1 LAGAPTVSRLS
12 ISPRRFAAARH
23 GATLSVRRGARVSF
37 RVSRASRVRFLIQ
50 RRGRH
55 GRFRTVTH
63 GRLERRGKSG
73 LNRVRFSARL
83 RGKPLAPGRYR
94 LRLAPHDAG
103 GTAKAKSVSFRIVGG

>member
-1 LAGAPTVSRLS
+1 
-12 ISPRRFAAARH
+12 
-23 GATLSVRRGARVSF
+23 VSF
-37 RVSRASRVRFLIQ
+37 RLSRASRVRFLVQ

-55 GRFRTVTH
+55 GRFRTVKH
-63 GRLERRGKSG
+63 GRVERRGKSG

-103 GTAKAKSVSFRIVGG
+103 GTAKAKSVSFRIVAG